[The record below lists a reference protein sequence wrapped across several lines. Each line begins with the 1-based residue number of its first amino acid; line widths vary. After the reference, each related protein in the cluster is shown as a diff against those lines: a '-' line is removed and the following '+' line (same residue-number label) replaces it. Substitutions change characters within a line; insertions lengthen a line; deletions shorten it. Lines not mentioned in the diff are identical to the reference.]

1 MRMHAIDQVEF
12 SVIAEGTKIV
22 IPHPLEIA
30 DESSSKPFCV
40 VAEDP
45 DTLNLSHVMEGI
57 FYVKGWSALPSAQLE
72 RAKSLLLEGF
82 GGDAWKYEEQV
93 EASVKSLR
101 VGAVGFG
108 KVLKAHHH
116 CKLPIE
122 PLLEQVAKANPN
134 SIVVSTLYN
143 PWEVGLLI
151 AATRLLKVKPP
162 TR

>member
-1 MRMHAIDQVEF
+1 MHPIDRVEF
-12 SVIAEGTKIV
+12 SAIAEETKIV
-22 IPHPLEIA
+22 VPHPLEIT
-30 DESSSKPFCV
+30 DESASKPFCV

-45 DTLNLSHVMEGI
+45 DTINLSHVMEGT
-57 FYVKGWSALPSAQLE
+57 FYVKGWSALPPTQLE

-82 GGDAWKYEEQV
+82 EGDAWKYEEQV
-93 EASVKSLR
+93 EAAVKSLR
-101 VGAVGFG
+101 VGAVGLG
-108 KVLKAHHH
+108 KVLKAHHQ

-122 PLLEQVAKANPN
+122 ALLEQVAKANPN
-134 SIVVSTLYN
+134 SIVISTFYN